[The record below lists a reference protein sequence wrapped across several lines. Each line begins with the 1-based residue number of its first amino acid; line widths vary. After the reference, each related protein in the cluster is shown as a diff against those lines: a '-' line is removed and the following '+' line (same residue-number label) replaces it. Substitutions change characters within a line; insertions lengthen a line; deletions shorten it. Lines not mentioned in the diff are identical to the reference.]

1 MKLAARVKRL
11 LAASASSLIKKLE
24 NMAPEEVAA
33 QSIGEIDK
41 VKDEVRGELG
51 KVEAEK
57 HVTTKQLERAN
68 NSLKD
73 LKEQIETA
81 INEKRDDLAEAAVE
95 KQMDFENQIPILKE
109 SLKIDEAKI
118 IELNGFIEALNSKKR
133 DMRLELK
140 EIRESKEIASKDLES
155 KVEKAEDAFA
165 DIVSRVGETVDVEQ
179 TKKLNELEGL
189 THKKK
194 VEARLAEIKQK
205 MKG

>member
-11 LAASASSLIKKLE
+11 LAASASGLIKKLE